1 VSAAIMDLVDLL
13 LCGLLVGAM
22 FGAWLM
28 LRPARLDA
36 PTYVLVQQN
45 AIRAL
50 NDVLPALGG
59 ITILITLAAAFAA
72 REDRTRV
79 IMLIVAGAC
88 LAAAGLITR
97 FWNQPINA
105 TVMTWSAAAPPPD
118 WTGLR
123 DQWWFWHVVRLSS
136 TLVAF
141 CLIIGAVMRRGA

>member
-1 VSAAIMDLVDLL
+1 MSAAIMDFVDLL

-59 ITILITLAAAFAA
+59 LTILITLAAAFVA
-72 REDRTRV
+72 REDRTLM
-79 IMLIVAGAC
+79 IMLIVAGVS
-88 LAAAGLITR
+88 LTIAGIITR
-97 FWNQPINA
+97 FSNQPINA
-105 TVMTWSAAAPPPD
+105 VVMTWAADAPPAD
-118 WTGLR
+118 WTLLR
-123 DQWWFWHVVRLSS
+123 DRWWYWHVVRMTFAL
-136 TLVAF
+136 TAF
-141 CLIIGAVMRRGA
+141 FLIIGAVLRPGA